1 MKKFLFILLFYSFL
15 TEGSNLEPHKKI
27 CSDIGFTAGTEDFA
41 ECVMDFFKKEKEK
54 NQQSVNNKSNN
65 SNSGSSNSNSLATQ
79 NQLLKEQFEYQKKRD
94 EKEDFRRNMD
104 NFGNLIDSLTGS
116 GKYYQPSTTQYCR
129 NYGTAQHP
137 NVICQ

>member
-116 GKYYQPSTTQYCR
+116 GKYNQQNQSRFCYD
-129 NYGTAQHP
+129 YGTYTYCP
-137 NVICQ
+137 

>member
-1 MKKFLFILLFYSFL
+1 MKKIFIIILLFPVFL
-15 TEGSNLEPHKKI
+15 YANNLEPHKKT
-27 CSDIGFTAGTEDFA
+27 CSDIGFTSGTEEYA
-41 ECVMDFFKKEKEK
+41 QCVMDFFKKEKEK
-54 NQQSVNNKSNN
+54 NQQTTSKKTN
-65 SNSGSSNSNSLATQ
+65 SSSSSNSLATQ
-79 NQLLKEQFEYQKKRD
+79 NRLLKEQFEYQKKRD

>member
-1 MKKFLFILLFYSFL
+1 MLIPNTCSDSWDSCRYKTEDNFILDHGITSY
-15 TEGSNLEPHKKI
+15 LEELKTYVP
-27 CSDIGFTAGTEDFA
+27 D
-41 ECVMDFFKKEKEK
+41 
-54 NQQSVNNKSNN
+54 KSNKN
-65 SNSGSSNSNSLATQ
+65 DENKTTSKSIDPVV
-79 NQLLKEQFEYQKKRD
+79 NQLKRQNEILKQQLEYQKKRD

>member
-1 MKKFLFILLFYSFL
+1 MKKIFIIILLFPVFL
-15 TEGSNLEPHKKI
+15 YANNLEPHKKT
-27 CSDIGFTAGTEDFA
+27 CSDIGFTSGTEEYA
-41 ECVMDFFKKEKEK
+41 QCVMDFFKKEKEK
-54 NQQSVNNKSNN
+54 NQQTSNKKSN
-65 SNSGSSNSNSLATQ
+65 SSSNSKDIATQ
-79 NQLLKEQFEYQKKRD
+79 NRLLKEQFEYQKKRD

>member
-1 MKKFLFILLFYSFL
+1 MKKIFIIILLFPVFL
-15 TEGSNLEPHKKI
+15 YANNLEPHKKT
-27 CSDIGFTAGTEDFA
+27 CSDIGFTSGTEEYA
-41 ECVMDFFKKEKEK
+41 QCVMDFFKKEKEK

>member
-1 MKKFLFILLFYSFL
+1 
-15 TEGSNLEPHKKI
+15 
-27 CSDIGFTAGTEDFA
+27 
-41 ECVMDFFKKEKEK
+41 MDFFKKEKEK
-54 NQQSVNNKSNN
+54 NQQTTSKKSN
-65 SNSGSSNSNSLATQ
+65 SSSSSNSLATQ
-79 NQLLKEQFEYQKKRD
+79 NRLLKEQFEYQKKRD

-116 GKYYQPSTTQYCR
+116 GKYYQPPTTQYCR